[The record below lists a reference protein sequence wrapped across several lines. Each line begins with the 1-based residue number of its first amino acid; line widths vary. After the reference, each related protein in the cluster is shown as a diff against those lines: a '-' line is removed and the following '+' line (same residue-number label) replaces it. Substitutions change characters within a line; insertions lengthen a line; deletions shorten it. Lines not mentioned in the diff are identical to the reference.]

1 MDRDSFIPICVAAIV
16 FALGLGLF
24 LYPYIQGFVV
34 DSHIQYD
41 AEAFLDRVDQV

>member
-1 MDRDSFIPICVAAIV
+1 MDRDSFISICVAAIV

-41 AEAFLDRVDQV
+41 AEVFLDRVDQV